1 MQVVSFS
8 SKALR
13 LRLPVLALLICTC
26 LSSTV
31 MAHAVSVTQTSV
43 QVKQANWP
51 LFGFD
56 ARNRRFNPSE
66 HILSTSNVSS
76 LTEAWSFPVHAPVDA
91 SQVVV
96 NGVIYVASSSDTFYA
111 LNAVTGK
118 QLWSFR
124 GNPASPSWTPAV
136 ANGVVYF
143 GDDYHVY

>member
-51 LFGFD
+51 SFGFD

-66 HILSTSNVSS
+66 HILSISNVSS
-76 LTEAWSFPVHAPVDA
+76 LMEAWSFPVDNYVDS

-96 NGVIYVASSSDTFYA
+96 NGVVYIDSSSGIF
-111 LNAVTGK
+111 
-118 QLWSFR
+118 
-124 GNPASPSWTPAV
+124 
-136 ANGVVYF
+136 
-143 GDDYHVY
+143 